1 MISAVR
7 SSLRDLIEMIIA
19 SLLLH
24 GDAEREDRTDWLDL
38 GLEYVN
44 LVCRLLSITY
54 CSLAF
59 LSSMIMTV
67 GSALL

>member
-7 SSLRDLIEMIIA
+7 NSLRDLTEMVVA
-19 SLLLH
+19 SLLLL

-44 LVCRLLSITY
+44 PVVRQLLPLTYSSLV
-54 CSLAF
+54 F
-59 LSSMIMTV
+59 LFSMITTA
-67 GSALL
+67 GSV